1 MRISIIASSLVTF
14 ALQTSGY
21 IVGVVYCVKNM
32 NINEAKQ
39 EYDMLK
45 SRQENLETEIYRV
58 LLFPC
63 SDYSHKIV
71 RLEVA
76 IAEIEELKQEL
87 LVEFPDL
94 KPVKRV
100 FEKPT
105 LKRRPKISFS
115 YKPELKGVRTTKR
128 VFYYGSPSGNDEGAF
143 LPAIFL
149 VVLTQADLFPL
160 VAFLRHHL
168 PHVTI
173 EQRLR
178 EYSTLERE
186 QAMPPVSWYGEL
198 KLTNGDWDDLQ
209 FLVSSRWRELEYN
222 EDCCITLA
230 NEQVISHEQGIF
242 CGSDSLDQWYGI
254 IAFTSLAKLNK
265 WLNFLRRG
273 NSIAGNG
280 SFLASSLISISR
292 EIAKN
297 EQLIPRGKYNIVL
310 AGLIKPQVDLLL
322 GFDYS
327 IDPSSYPESIFD
339 DGMLFTDKETKD
351 MDSHQVLQPNY

>member
-1 MRISIIASSLVTF
+1 M
-14 ALQTSGY
+14 
-21 IVGVVYCVKNM
+21 KNM
-32 NINEAKQ
+32 DITQAEQ

-45 SRQENLETEIYRV
+45 ARQECLDVEIYRV

-63 SDYSHKIV
+63 PDYSHKIV

-87 LVEFPDL
+87 LAEFPTL

-100 FEKPT
+100 LEKPT
-105 LKRRPKISFS
+105 RKKRPKISFS
-115 YKPELKGVRTTKR
+115 YKPQLKSVRTTKR
-128 VFYYGSPSGNDEGAF
+128 VFYYGSPSGSDEGSF

-149 VVLTQADLFPL
+149 VVPTQADLFPM

-168 PHVTI
+168 PHMTI

-178 EYSTLERE
+178 DYSTLERE
-186 QAMPPVSWYGEL
+186 QAMPPVEWYGEL

-209 FLVSSRWRELEYN
+209 FLISYRWNQLEYD

-230 NEQVISHEQGIF
+230 NEQVFSHEQGLF
-242 CGSDSLDQWYGI
+242 CGSDTVGQWYGI
-254 IAFTSLAKLNK
+254 VAFTSLAKLNK

-292 EIAKN
+292 EIAKD

-310 AGLIKPQVDLLL
+310 AGLVKPQVDLLL

-339 DGMLFTDKETKD
+339 NGMLITDKEVEN
-351 MDSHQVLQPNY
+351 MNSHQVLQPNY